1 LKTRTSGTVQEQ
13 RGIYKTIM
21 STKLYVG
28 NFSFDTTENQLREL
42 FEACGP
48 VTEVALI
55 MDRMT
60 NRPRGFGF
68 VTMGTPE
75 GAQAAIK
82 ELSGKMVGGR
92 PLTVNEARA
101 REEGGGSRGGG
112 GYSRR

>member
-1 LKTRTSGTVQEQ
+1 
-13 RGIYKTIM
+13 M

-28 NFSFDTTENQLREL
+28 NFSFDTTENQLREM

-48 VTEVALI
+48 VTEVAMI

-75 GAQAAIK
+75 AAQAAIK

-101 REEGGGSRGGG
+101 REEGGGGGGGSRGGGGG

>member
-1 LKTRTSGTVQEQ
+1 
-13 RGIYKTIM
+13 M

-28 NFSFDTTENQLREL
+28 NFSFDTTENQLREM

-48 VTEVALI
+48 VTEVSLI

-75 GAQAAIK
+75 SAQAAIK
-82 ELSGKMVGGR
+82 DLSGKMVGGR
-92 PLTVNEARA
+92 PLTVNEARP
-101 REEGGGSRGGG
+101 REEGGGGGGGSRGGG
-112 GYSRR
+112 GGYSRR